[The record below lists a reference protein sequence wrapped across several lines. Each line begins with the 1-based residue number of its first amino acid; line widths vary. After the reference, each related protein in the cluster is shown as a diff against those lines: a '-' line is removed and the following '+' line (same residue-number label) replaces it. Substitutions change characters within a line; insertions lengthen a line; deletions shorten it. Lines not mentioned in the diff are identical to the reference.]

1 MRQVHKDLWVLKNK
15 ENREDGCQ
23 GLPGPQGPQG
33 VQGETGPQGPTGVNM
48 ATGSISNISFSE
60 GNVNIGLSTN
70 DNSAVLTINSQTQG
84 VLLPSMSEA
93 ERFNYQPSKVVNFQN
108 DETVGFITIMER
120 LGLNWW

>member
-1 MRQVHKDLWVLKNK
+1 MP
-15 ENREDGCQ
+15 

-33 VQGETGPQGPTGVNM
+33 VQGETGPQGPTGSPIWQQD
-48 ATGSISNISFSE
+48 SISNISFSE

-93 ERFNYQPSKVVNFQN
+93 ERDSINNCKGLLIFRTMKQLV
-108 DETVGFITIMER
+108 FITIMER
-120 LGLNWW
+120 LGP